1 MFVIPSTPEGSM
13 VKIRLVLGS
22 LQCQIEIWLSLV
34 SPVLYHTPFASQLSI
49 YYYYFVIVFFFLLSL
64 SLKGSVLKKKNPF
77 TIVVVG
83 FLEGIQLDASVKS
96 TIFIPR
102 SPG

>member
-64 SLKGSVLKKKNPF
+64 SLKGNVFKKKQSLYYCCSGVSGRN
-77 TIVVVG
+77 TIRC
-83 FLEGIQLDASVKS
+83 LC
-96 TIFIPR
+96 
-102 SPG
+102 